1 MSEDE
6 IRKRQ
11 VQNIIS
17 RSQSLLL
24 NVKILGADIS
34 IAKDAL
40 DLAREAFKNNDYDD
54 AIEHAKLS
62 MIEIMRLKRHHE
74 AEKFTPDDLEGM
86 KKEELIK
93 KCELLGLNTSGNK
106 TELKDSL
113 LDYLELKES
122 DTAPEAS
129 PAPEPVSDGDAEIEM
144 PLAKAVDLDDHH
156 ISDSDSLFGSEDDD
170 EDDNDDDDN
179 DNVIKFQSG
188 PGEDSFEKGFS
199 YLIEEDRAHFCF
211 QILSKLVKNNFLG
224 LCICRSNPN
233 KIKENFGLENT
244 SMYWLTDRESN
255 KETTISPS
263 LENMIYVAEEFI
275 DRSDEAVLLLDGLEY
290 LISNNAF
297 NPVLRFLRRLID
309 KISETESIL
318 LISVSPKA
326 INEQELKLLE
336 REMKPLKI

>member
-40 DLAREAFKNNDYDD
+40 DLAREAFKMGDYDD

-62 MIEIMRLKRHHE
+62 MIEIMRLKRQHE
-74 AEKFTPDDLEGM
+74 AEKFTPEDLEDM
-86 KKEELIK
+86 KKDDLIK
-93 KCELLGLNTSGNK
+93 KCELLGMNTSGNK
-106 TELKDSL
+106 DDLKERL
-113 LDYLELKES
+113 INYLELKEA
-122 DTAPEAS
+122 DTAPAA
-129 PAPEPVSDGDAEIEM
+129 APEPDFGSEPDADA
-144 PLAKAVDLDDHH
+144 PLATAVELDDHRL
-156 ISDSDSLFGSEDDD
+156 SESSSLFDDDDDLYDDDDD
-170 EDDNDDDDN
+170 E

-188 PGEDSFEKGFS
+188 PGEDSFDKGFS

-211 QILSKLVKNNFLG
+211 QILSKLLKKNFEG

-233 KIKENFGLENT
+233 KIKENYDLENA
-244 SMYWLTDRESN
+244 SMHWLTDRESN

-275 DRSDEAVLLLDGLEY
+275 DRSEEAVLLLDGLEY

-309 KISETESIL
+309 KVSETESIL

-336 REMKPLKI
+336 REMKPLKL